1 MNNLNI
7 SSVKSFK
14 DIYSKAKEKTAKC
27 KPKAVL
33 IAPHESAMTESFVK
47 AVNENLIEPFVLADE
62 KLFREYASNNK
73 INIDGYKI
81 LDINQPDK
89 AIITA
94 AQMGAENEI
103 DMIVKGRVP
112 AEEFLNILFE
122 KESKFTKRGKPV
134 SHIGLFQPKNYNK
147 LLMLTDAAVTVKND
161 LKSLIN
167 ITNNAISFSGKI
179 GIDKPRIAVLAAVEV
194 VYPQMDSTIK
204 GAVLSKMAER
214 NQIKGAFID
223 GPLSFDV
230 AMDMEAALGKGI
242 KNSEVAGQADIMI
255 APDIDT
261 GNSIYKAMSLYGDT
275 EMGGIVFGGNVPVTL
290 NAFIDSEQI
299 RFNSILMSVLAV

>member
-1 MNNLNI
+1 MNNFNI
-7 SSVKSFK
+7 PSVKSFK
-14 DIYSKAKEKTAKC
+14 DIYSKAKDKANKYKPKTA
-27 KPKAVL
+27 L
-33 IAPHESAMTESFVK
+33 IAPHGSAMTESFVK
-47 AVNENLIEPFVLADE
+47 AVNENLIEPFILADE
-62 KLFREYASNNK
+62 KLFRKYALNNN

-94 AQMGAENEI
+94 SQMSGKNEI
-103 DMIVKGRVP
+103 DIIVKGRVP

-122 KESKFTKRGKPV
+122 KESKFQKKGKPV
-134 SHIGLFQPKNYNK
+134 SHISLFQPKNYQK
-147 LLMLTDAAVTVKND
+147 LLMLTDGAVTVKND

-179 GIDKPRIAVLAAVEV
+179 GIDNPRIAVLAAVEV

-204 GAVLSKMAER
+204 GAVLAKMAER

-230 AMDMEAALGKGI
+230 AMDMEAAIGKGI

-261 GNSIYKAMSLYGDT
+261 GNSIYKAMTLYGDT

-290 NAFIDSEQI
+290 NAFVDSEQT
-299 RFNSILMSVLAV
+299 RFNSILMSVLAS